1 MSRRAVLAAL
11 VLLAPATAF
20 AAGDDVRPRP
30 GVPTVPPA
38 SVVAGEFDV
47 EELTPLPV
55 PSPSPRA
62 VEFHRTGLW
71 LWALARFWDVAVPAL
86 ILVTGASARLRDAA
100 RKVGRSWF
108 GSVAVYLV
116 LFLVVRYAAEFGL
129 RFYAGYVRQHE
140 YGLSNQTFARWFG
153 DSLKRLGVEVVG
165 GVCFGWVPF
174 WLIRRVPRWWWLLL
188 AGLWVPFAAFVAL
201 VAPVWIDPLFNH
213 YGPMKNKALEAEILA
228 LVERAGVAGSRVYEV
243 DKSVDTTTVNAYV
256 TGLFGT
262 KRIVLWDT
270 LLARLDDREVLAV
283 VGHETGHYVL
293 NHIPRGLALSAL
305 VVLAGLFWAD
315 RAGRRLVARFGRR
328 FGFDSLADV
337 AATPLL
343 LVLVALASVALGPVV
358 MAFSRYQEHEAD
370 RFALDLT
377 RRNHSAARAFADLQL
392 NNLSVPHHTPVE
404 TLWRSTH
411 PSVAERIEFCN
422 RYHPWAP
429 AALSDAGGQ

>member
-1 MSRRAVLAAL
+1 MPRHALLAAL
-11 VLLAPATAF
+11 LLLAPASAF
-20 AAGDDVRPRP
+20 AAGGDVRPRP
-30 GVPTVPPA
+30 GVPTVPLA
-38 SVVAGEFDV
+38 SVVAGEFDID
-47 EELTPLPV
+47 ELTPLPV
-55 PSPSPRA
+55 PEPSPRA
-62 VEFHRTGLW
+62 VAYHRTGLW
-71 LWALARFWDVAVPAL
+71 LWTFARFWDVAVPAL
-86 ILVTGASARLRDAA
+86 VLVTGASAGFRNAA

-108 GSVAVYLV
+108 GTVAVYVV
-116 LFLVVRYAAEFGL
+116 LFLAVRYLADLPL
-129 RFYAGYVRQHE
+129 RYYAGYVRQHE
-140 YGLSNQTFARWFG
+140 YGLSNQTLAKWFG
-153 DSLKRLGVEVVG
+153 DSLKRLGVEMVG

-174 WLIRRVPRWWWLLL
+174 WLIRRSPRSWWAWL

-213 YGPMKNKALEAEILA
+213 YGPVKNKALEAEILA
-228 LVERAGVAGSRVYEV
+228 LVERAGVSGSRVFEV
-243 DKSVDTTTVNAYV
+243 NKSVDTTTINAYV

-270 LLARLDDREVLAV
+270 LLAKLDDREVLAV

-293 NHIPRGLALSAL
+293 NHVPRGLALSSL
-305 VVLAGLFWAD
+305 LVLAGLFWAD

-343 LVLVALASVALGPVV
+343 LVLIALSSVVLGPVGL
-358 MAFSRYQEHEAD
+358 AFSRYQEHEAD

-392 NNLSVPHHTPVE
+392 NNLSVPHHTLIE
-404 TLWRSTH
+404 SLWRSTH

-422 RYHPWAP
+422 QYHPWEP